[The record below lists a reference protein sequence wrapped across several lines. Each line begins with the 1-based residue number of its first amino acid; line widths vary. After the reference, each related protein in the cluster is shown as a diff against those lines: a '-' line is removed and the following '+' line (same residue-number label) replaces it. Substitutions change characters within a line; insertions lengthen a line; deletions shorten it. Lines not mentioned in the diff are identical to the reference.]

1 MCSTCGCKSAEYKKG
16 TKGPCWDGYTYVGD
30 TPYSKGSCVKNA
42 DNFEA
47 DENIMCDKYYCS
59 TQSWTTPPPMKRYTN
74 FYGDDEYEFYACR
87 HCGNNTEEKLI
98 EVKPFDD
105 NCYMCDKNALYTV
118 EDLPT
123 GAKSF
128 CSELCYCNYA
138 GLPYNGEGYYGL
150 TDKSKVKEPAYVAL
164 ARRRISKKS
173 ESFSAEKRVNWK
185 TFPKSDEE
193 YDYRIHWK
201 SPIPAP
207 GTDDFFEHLRNYEES
222 MEPYDIE
229 IEQYIV
235 IDDKIVIYLVS
246 FYESIVT
253 NWDTGEYKYGRKKH
267 WAAFSYQ
274 CEIPFSKYVELWQEH
289 EEKYEKWYNLKIK
302 AESLMKDRLSKD
314 GGNTIT
320 VAMSRELHEA
330 YKLEPKFK
338 DRLVEQTLSKN
349 KASGIIDRIPNYV
362 NSNEYNSMSKSEVKK
377 RILEAVKEFLA
388 IEPEW
393 IISPYEKMAKRKLMA
408 EYNSPKPY
416 LIYGGLMALAG
427 LALFKRK
434 R

>member
-150 TDKSKVKEPAYVAL
+150 TDKS
-164 ARRRISKKS
+164 
-173 ESFSAEKRVNWK
+173 
-185 TFPKSDEE
+185 
-193 YDYRIHWK
+193 
-201 SPIPAP
+201 
-207 GTDDFFEHLRNYEES
+207 
-222 MEPYDIE
+222 
-229 IEQYIV
+229 
-235 IDDKIVIYLVS
+235 
-246 FYESIVT
+246 
-253 NWDTGEYKYGRKKH
+253 
-267 WAAFSYQ
+267 
-274 CEIPFSKYVELWQEH
+274 
-289 EEKYEKWYNLKIK
+289 
-302 AESLMKDRLSKD
+302 
-314 GGNTIT
+314 
-320 VAMSRELHEA
+320 
-330 YKLEPKFK
+330 
-338 DRLVEQTLSKN
+338 
-349 KASGIIDRIPNYV
+349 
-362 NSNEYNSMSKSEVKK
+362 
-377 RILEAVKEFLA
+377 
-388 IEPEW
+388 
-393 IISPYEKMAKRKLMA
+393 
-408 EYNSPKPY
+408 
-416 LIYGGLMALAG
+416 
-427 LALFKRK
+427 
-434 R
+434 